1 MTLTVHTFLRL
12 CFFGVCG
19 HSSMTMAQSTGSFT
33 ATGSMTMLRDGHTA
47 TLLTTG
53 QVLIAGGFSVP
64 PPFFT
69 ATLLHGGKVFI
80 AGRDSI
86 HAAGSAELYD
96 EVTGTFSSNGSM
108 LTQSEEGHTATLL
121 PTGSVLLS
129 GGWVCC
135 GFSIVTAQTYLPPG
149 LAPGPMLFSLSGDR
163 GGQGAIWRAYTGQIA
178 TVTSGDV
185 LSMYTTSLLEDGLI
199 PPQLPACC
207 ARPRSRCVG
216 PI

>member
-1 MTLTVHTFLRL
+1 MKLTVHTFLRL

-69 ATLLHGGKVFI
+69 ATLLPDGKVFI

-135 GFSIVTAQTYLPPG
+135 GFSIATAQTYLPPG
-149 LAPGPMLFSLSGDR
+149 LAPGPDVVFSFGGPGEGRARSGAHIRGRSPRPDR
-163 GGQGAIWRAYTGQIA
+163 YLGRCL
-178 TVTSGDV
+178 VDV
-185 LSMYTTSLLEDGLI
+185 HHQPT
-199 PPQLPACC
+199 
-207 ARPRSRCVG
+207 
-216 PI
+216 